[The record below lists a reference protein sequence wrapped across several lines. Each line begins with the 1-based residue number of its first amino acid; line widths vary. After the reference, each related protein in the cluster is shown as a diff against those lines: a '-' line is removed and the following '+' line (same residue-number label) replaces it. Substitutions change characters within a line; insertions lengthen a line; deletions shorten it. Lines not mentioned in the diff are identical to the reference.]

1 MGDNMLMLLWL
12 VALIVFA
19 GAEAAT
25 PTALVSIWFA
35 LGALGALITSAITHS
50 FWIQLVVFL
59 LVSCLCFALLRP
71 LVRRYVTPRTE
82 RTNADRL
89 LGQEAEVTEAID
101 NVSGTGQVRVGGQVW
116 TARTESEHGAPL
128 MPGARVTVL
137 RIEGVKLI
145 VQPMKTKE
153 EIHHEST

>member
-12 VALIVFA
+12 IAMIVFA
-19 GAEAAT
+19 GVEAAT

-35 LGALGALITSAITHS
+35 LGALGALIASVVTHS

-59 LVSCLCFALLRP
+59 LLSCLCFALLRP

-89 LGQEAEVTEAID
+89 IGREAVVTQQID
-101 NVSGTGQVRVGGQVW
+101 NISGTGQVRVGSQIW
-116 TARTESEHGAPL
+116 TARSENGNDPPVE
-128 MPGARVTVL
+128 PGVKATVL

-145 VQPMKTKE
+145 VQPV
-153 EIHHEST
+153 HEKKDQL

>member
-12 VALIVFA
+12 IAMIVFA
-19 GAEAAT
+19 GVEAAT

-35 LGALGALITSAITHS
+35 LGALGALIASVVTHS

-59 LVSCLCFALLRP
+59 LLSCLCFALLRP

-89 LGQEAEVTEAID
+89 IGREAVVTQQID
-101 NVSGTGQVRVGGQVW
+101 NISGT
-116 TARTESEHGAPL
+116 
-128 MPGARVTVL
+128 
-137 RIEGVKLI
+137 
-145 VQPMKTKE
+145 
-153 EIHHEST
+153 

>member
-1 MGDNMLMLLWL
+1 MGDNMLMLIWL
-12 VALIVFA
+12 IAMIVFA
-19 GAEAAT
+19 GVEAAT

-35 LGALGALITSAITHS
+35 LGALGALIASVVTHS

-59 LVSCLCFALLRP
+59 LLSCLCFALLRP

-89 LGQEAEVTEAID
+89 IGREAVVTQQID
-101 NVSGTGQVRVGGQVW
+101 NISGTGQVRVGGQIW
-116 TARTESEHGAPL
+116 TARSENENDPPVE
-128 MPGARVTVL
+128 PGVKATVL

-145 VQPMKTKE
+145 VQPVQEKKGVL
-153 EIHHEST
+153 

>member
-1 MGDNMLMLLWL
+1 MGDNMLMLFWL
-12 VALIVFA
+12 IAMIVFA
-19 GAEAAT
+19 GVEAAT

-35 LGALGALITSAITHS
+35 LGALGALIASVVTHS

-59 LVSCLCFALLRP
+59 LLSCLCFALLRP

-89 LGQEAEVTEAID
+89 IGREAVVTQQID
-101 NVSGTGQVRVGGQVW
+101 NISGTGQVRVGGQIW
-116 TARTESEHGAPL
+116 TARSENENDPPVE
-128 MPGARVTVL
+128 PGVNATVL

-145 VQPMKTKE
+145 VQPV
-153 EIHHEST
+153 HEKKGVL

>member
-12 VALIVFA
+12 IAMIVFA
-19 GAEAAT
+19 GVEAAT

-35 LGALGALITSAITHS
+35 LGALGALIASVVTHS

-59 LVSCLCFALLRP
+59 LLSCLCFALLRP

-89 LGQEAEVTEAID
+89 IGREAVVTQQID
-101 NVSGTGQVRVGGQVW
+101 NISGTGQVRVGGQIW
-116 TARTESEHGAPL
+116 TARSENENDPPVE
-128 MPGARVTVL
+128 PGVKATVL
-137 RIEGVKLI
+137 SIEGVKLN
-145 VQPMKTKE
+145 VQPV
-153 EIHHEST
+153 HEKKGEL

>member
-12 VALIVFA
+12 IAMIVFA
-19 GAEAAT
+19 GVEAAT

-35 LGALGALITSAITHS
+35 LGALGALIASVVTHS

-59 LVSCLCFALLRP
+59 LLSCLCFALLRP

-82 RTNADRL
+82 RTNA
-89 LGQEAEVTEAID
+89 EAVVTQQID
-101 NVSGTGQVRVGGQVW
+101 NISGTGQVRVGGQIW
-116 TARTESEHGAPL
+116 TARSENENDPPVE
-128 MPGARVTVL
+128 PGVKATVL

-145 VQPMKTKE
+145 VQPV
-153 EIHHEST
+153 HEKKGVL

>member
-12 VALIVFA
+12 IAMIVFA
-19 GAEAAT
+19 GVEAAT

-35 LGALGALITSAITHS
+35 LGALGALIASVVTHS

-59 LVSCLCFALLRP
+59 LLSCLCFALLRP

-89 LGQEAEVTEAID
+89 IGREAVVTQQID
-101 NVSGTGQVRVGGQVW
+101 NISGTGQVRVGSQIW
-116 TARTESEHGAPL
+116 TARSENENDP
-128 MPGARVTVL
+128 PV
-137 RIEGVKLI
+137 
-145 VQPMKTKE
+145 
-153 EIHHEST
+153 

>member
-12 VALIVFA
+12 IAMIVFA
-19 GAEAAT
+19 GVEAAT

-35 LGALGALITSAITHS
+35 LGALGALIASVVTHS

-59 LVSCLCFALLRP
+59 LLSCLCFALLRP

-82 RTNADRL
+82 RTN
-89 LGQEAEVTEAID
+89 GEAVVTQQID
-101 NVSGTGQVRVGGQVW
+101 NISGTGQVRVGGQIW
-116 TARTESEHGAPL
+116 TARSENENDPPVE
-128 MPGARVTVL
+128 PGVKATVL

-145 VQPMKTKE
+145 VQPV
-153 EIHHEST
+153 HEKKGVL